1 MKRALILGVATIV
14 IAGCAGRR
22 ALVAPDASI
31 RISRVVLFQN
41 GLAYVERRGATERR
55 DVELR
60 ARRDQVDDVLKS
72 LTVVDHAAGGTKV
85 ASVRVLPAAD
95 DAATVT
101 LAVGLAKAGSHDL
114 SISYVAE
121 MSGWR
126 PTYRLVAGAN
136 GRIRLQGLAV
146 IDNRSGEPWV
156 DVDLALSTDVPL
168 SFRYALQ
175 TPQPARRPQLSSDGR
190 LLQKTAPSELSSS
203 NPVSP
208 SLLAAAVDNPG
219 IQAAYAELNESLP
232 QISSRAGVLLDNLD
246 PANASPGPPEKTAPG
261 QPAAAAP
268 PPAVDP
274 IQALDESEGL
284 EGALLES
291 AGGFNLGDGES
302 GLVPF
307 VDQAAEG
314 SLVLLYKPATGGGP
328 SSRHPYQA
336 VLFRN
341 PLDAPLLTGPVAVF
355 TGDQFLGDGVT
366 GTIPGGSHAFVAYA
380 LAPGVQVEQATERGE
395 DDIRAVAVR
404 GGQLRVELQ
413 ATVETRFTVTS
424 SRPLDQR
431 LYLFVP
437 RVAGYDP
444 RQPPQGTIATPDGYY
459 VPAPQGSQQRL
470 TQTFALAQT
479 RTNEVDI
486 SADPGHAYVPA
497 LIAMLGADGQ
507 TDVSRLTAIVDR
519 VDELRVEAE
528 RWRADLDSQREA
540 LAERRRALE
549 SLRDVPANGD
559 IRRRLAAS
567 VAQGVAAVDELTRRM
582 VEANA
587 ELIALRQDWYEQL
600 RDLTVDRGRPAAASP
615 GVARRDASP
624 TPTPRR

>member
-1 MKRALILGVATIV
+1 MGMCRNVARVVWVVAAIAV
-14 IAGCAGRR
+14 AGCAGRQ
-22 ALVAPDASI
+22 ALVQPNESM

-55 DVELR
+55 SIELT

-72 LTVVDHAAGGTKV
+72 LTVVDRAVDGAADGRRGGTKV
-85 ASVRVLPAAD
+85 ASVRVLPSAEGAS
-95 DAATVT
+95 TVT
-101 LAVGLAKAGSHDL
+101 LSVGLAKAGSHDL

-126 PTYRLVAGAN
+126 PTYRLVADAG

-146 IDNRSGEPWV
+146 IDNRSGEPWT
-156 DVDLALSTDVPL
+156 DIALALSTDVPL

-190 LLQKTAPSELSSS
+190 LLQKVVPAELGAADLSS
-203 NPVSP
+203 PG
-208 SLLAAAVDNPG
+208 LMAAVDNPG
-219 IQAAYAELNESLP
+219 IQAAYAEMNNELP
-232 QISSRAGVLLDNLD
+232 QISSRAGVLLDNVSPRLD
-246 PANASPGPPEKTAPG
+246 GTRPAKAAPG
-261 QPAAAAP
+261 EPAAADPTRTA
-268 PPAVDP
+268 DP

-284 EGALLES
+284 EGTLLES
-291 AGGFNLGDGES
+291 QGGFSLGDGES

-314 SLVLLYKPATGGGP
+314 SLVLLYKPATNGGP

-366 GTIPGGSHAFVAYA
+366 GTIPARSHAFVAYA
-380 LAPGVQVEQATERGE
+380 LSPGVQIEQATDRGE

-404 GGQLRVELQ
+404 GGRLRVELQ
-413 ATVETRFTVTS
+413 ATIETRFTVAS
-424 SRPLDQR
+424 SRPFDQR

-437 RVAGYDP
+437 KVQGYEP
-444 RQPPQGTIATPDGYY
+444 RRPPEGTVATPDGYY
-459 VPAPQGSQQRL
+459 VPAPRGAQQRL
-470 TQTFALAQT
+470 ALSFELAQT
-479 RTNEVDI
+479 RTSEVDI

-497 LIAMLGADGQ
+497 LIAMLGADGR

-519 VDELRVEAE
+519 VDELRVEE
-528 RWRADLDSQREA
+528 QRWRDDLESQREA
-540 LAERRRALE
+540 LTERRQALE
-549 SLRDVPANGD
+549 SLRDVPANGE
-559 IRRRLAAS
+559 IRRRLATS
-567 VAQGVAAVDELTRRM
+567 VAQGVAAVDELTRHM

-587 ELIALRQDWYEQL
+587 ELIALRQDWYELL
-600 RDLTVDRGRPAAASP
+600 RDLTVQRG
-615 GVARRDASP
+615 G
-624 TPTPRR
+624 